1 MPRAFSEIERSR
13 INSKLIAAGKRLINK
28 AGVRFLV
35 VDDVAREAGI
45 SKGSF
50 YSFFPSREDFI
61 LSVFESWEEEY
72 RGALIRE
79 VTEGTGT
86 ARERIEQFF
95 LGTFEILSREPGLA
109 RLGMKDIQTILE
121 RLPPERIAAHQAAD
135 NKVLEGTLG
144 RWVSRGLIAPEIVVA
159 IRGLVPALFS
169 VAMHKED
176 FPAGSYEPAVRL
188 IAEALAMRI
197 ASGGQGT
204 GGKQQ

>member
-1 MPRAFSEIERSR
+1 MPRAFSETERSR

-28 AGVRFLV
+28 AGIRFLV

-86 ARERIEQFF
+86 ARERIERFF

-121 RLPPERIAAHQAAD
+121 RLPPERIAAHQAVD

-144 RWVSRGLIAPEIVVA
+144 SWVSRGLLTPDIVVA

-169 VAMHKED
+169 VAMHRED

-197 ASGGQGT
+197 GGQR
-204 GGKQQ
+204 